1 MGKVTVAS
9 QKRKITTSDVVF
21 NEILTTILWAIN
33 VSILRWKQRD
43 EKT

>member
-9 QKRKITTSDVVF
+9 QKQKITSGDVVF

-33 VSILRWKQRD
+33 VSILRWK
-43 EKT
+43 